1 MLTTTSGGFEFGST
15 QLYDGGS
22 MIKKSIALGQQVVFV
37 AVNSRISGFGF
48 LAGKELQD
56 EGSTNLGLKDQRYA
70 SVPLIEHATHFP

>member
-1 MLTTTSGGFEFGST
+1 MLTTISGGFEFGST

-70 SVPLIEHATHFP
+70 SAPLY